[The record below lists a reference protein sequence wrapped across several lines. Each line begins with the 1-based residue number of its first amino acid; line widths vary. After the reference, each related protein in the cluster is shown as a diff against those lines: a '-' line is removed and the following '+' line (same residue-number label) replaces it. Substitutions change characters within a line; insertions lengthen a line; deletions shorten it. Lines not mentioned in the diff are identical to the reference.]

1 MKSASHQTFII
12 QANTIERR
20 FFQKIVSIHFH
31 LNEIPIQKILN
42 ATLQFPWGHIFTLK
56 NMKPKKT
63 I

>member
-31 LNEIPIQKILN
+31 LNDDSNTKDFECNLAISLGPY
-42 ATLQFPWGHIFTLK
+42 FHP
-56 NMKPKKT
+56 
-63 I
+63 